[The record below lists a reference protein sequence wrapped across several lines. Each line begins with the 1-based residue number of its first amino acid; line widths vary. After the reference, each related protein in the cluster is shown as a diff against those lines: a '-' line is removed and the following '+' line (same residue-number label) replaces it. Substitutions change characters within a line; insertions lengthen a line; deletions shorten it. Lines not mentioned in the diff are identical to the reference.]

1 MIFGWRIISI
11 INTNSVVNR
20 CQHSGAVQ
28 FFSSAI
34 YKMSAHVLCNL
45 LREDL
50 GNAFSHSN
58 SEFDRL
64 NCLFWNSREVENNS
78 HDIWLFMIIVFK
90 AVSINYKF
98 SSRLFSNICR
108 NIRKHFLVHRI
119 VQNLVPMKTEHAGTT
134 SQNFM
139 AFEHLFLRF
148 LDCFELVIFPVVL
161 VLLDKPVTL
170 SGLNCLVVGRKIF
183 IDH

>member
-1 MIFGWRIISI
+1 LLIDV
-11 INTNSVVNR
+11 NTL
-20 CQHSGAVQ
+20 A
-28 FFSSAI
+28 
-34 YKMSAHVLCNL
+34 L
-45 LREDL
+45 
-50 GNAFSHSN
+50 SN
-58 SEFDRL
+58 SFLALFTR
-64 NCLFWNSREVENNS
+64 CLPMSCVTCYGKISAMLFPIPIPNLIDLIVFSGIAAR
-78 HDIWLFMIIVFK
+78 LFMIIVFK